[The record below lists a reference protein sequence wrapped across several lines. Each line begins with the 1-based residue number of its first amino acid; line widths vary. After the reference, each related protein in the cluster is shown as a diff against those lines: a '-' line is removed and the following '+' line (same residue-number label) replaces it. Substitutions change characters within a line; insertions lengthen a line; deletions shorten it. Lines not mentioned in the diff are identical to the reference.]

1 MTATLDVMNY
11 VARIVEVPEHGIK
24 LEPVDGTT
32 VPDQPTEVNL
42 LGMAIALALGA
53 AGYKHHAEQRDPELQ
68 TLDALLVGDAVMP
81 WKPGAGGYM
90 VCELNDG
97 RPICEVRPAAE

>member
-1 MTATLDVMNY
+1 MKY
-11 VARIVEVPEHGIK
+11 VARIVEVPGHGIQ
-24 LEPVDGTT
+24 LDPEDGTT

-53 AGYKHHAEQRDPELQ
+53 AGYRHHAEQRDPKLQ
-68 TLDALLVGDAVMP
+68 TLDALIAGDAVMP
-81 WKPGAGGYM
+81 WRPPEAGRTAYL

-97 RPICEVRPAAE
+97 RPTCEVRPSAA